1 MNMIKKNKSNG
12 ITLIALVVTIIVL
25 LILAGISIQMLT
37 GDNGILQRAG
47 EAKEAQEKGKIEEL
61 LKLATLGGYDNN
73 GALNAN
79 MIKQNILKDLPD
91 AEILGNKFPLIVKVK
106 GHTYRIDGDK
116 TLVAVDLTDDE
127 IDELVSGRGVYAK
140 LYDIDGETVLVIDN
154 NPDFTYN
161 EGTLIKTYKDENQ
174 EFMASRNLVVWG
186 QEKRDIQKVIF
197 NGKVYPNLTR
207 YWFQDCNKLTEI
219 INIANLNTKYV
230 TDMMA
235 MFYNC
240 NAMKDIDLSSFDA
253 SNVTQMNAMFYG
265 CSSLKQLDLR
275 PLYKNKCTQ
284 LGGLLYGCSS
294 LEELYL
300 CDFQN
305 MNDMSY
311 FMVNKICNT
320 GIKKI
325 HAEDMYTVNVT
336 NMQGMFLECTKL
348 EEISFISNSNQEEDT
363 YVYSTSFST
372 RNVTN
377 MSYMFQNCES
387 LKRIDLSF
395 FDTNKVKDMNCM
407 FMNCKSL
414 KKIDLSSFDTPE
426 LTVFTY
432 LFYDCDSLEEAD
444 IGNID
449 TTLINGYLPP
459 LFNNKCTSLKKLRTC
474 DKVNWQTI
482 QYATNLEELIISSK
496 MTNIPD
502 GSFGGRTSL
511 KTIIIEDG
519 VQSIGNSTF
528 GGCTNLAN
536 LTIGDSVT
544 TIGDNAFGGCS
555 NLIDLTIGNSVIT
568 IGYNAFGGCTGL
580 KNVTIGKNVTTI
592 GDSAFGSCSSL
603 TKINIPDKVTT
614 LNRWVL
620 GGCTSLNTVIIGKG
634 IRTIPAGFFNSC
646 TNLEKVYYTGTEEE
660 WNAITIE
667 AGGNDPLTRLTPEYN
682 YINT

>member
-1 MNMIKKNKSNG
+1 MFKHKINTKSG

-25 LILAGISIQMLT
+25 LLLAGISVQMLT

-47 EAKEAQEKGKIEEL
+47 EAKEAQEKAKIEEL

-79 MIKQNILKDLPD
+79 MIKQNILKELPE
-91 AEILGNKFPLIVKVK
+91 AEVLGNRFPLIVKVK
-106 GHTYRIDGDK
+106 GYTYRIDGDK
-116 TLVAVDLTDDE
+116 TIVAVELTDDE
-127 IDELVSGRGVYAK
+127 IDELVSGKGVYAK

-154 NPDFTYN
+154 NPDFTYG
-161 EGTLIKTYKDENQ
+161 EGTLIKTYPYENQ
-174 EFMASRNLVVWG
+174 EFLARGTMAVWG
-186 QEKRDIQKVIF
+186 QDNRNIEKVIF
-197 NGKVYPNLTR
+197 NGKVYPDLTR
-207 YWFQDCNKLTEI
+207 YWFYGCIKLTEI
-219 INIANLNTKYV
+219 NNIENLNTKYV
-230 TDMMA
+230 TDMGS
-235 MFYNC
+235 MFRDC
-240 NAMKDIDLSSFDA
+240 NALEDVNLSNFDA
-253 SNVTQMNAMFYG
+253 SNVVQMNAMFLG

-284 LGGLLYGCSS
+284 LGGLLYDCSS

-305 MNDMSY
+305 MDDMSY
-311 FMVNKICNT
+311 FMVNKISNT

-336 NMQGMFLECTKL
+336 NMSNMFQGCRNL
-348 EEISFISNSNQEEDT
+348 EEITFISNSDQDEGT
-363 YVYSTSFST
+363 YIYSTSFST
-372 RNVTN
+372 RNVTD

-387 LKRIDLSF
+387 LKNIDLRF

-482 QYATNLEELIISSK
+482 QYATNLEELTISPK
-496 MTNIPD
+496 MLNIRD
-502 GSFGGRTSL
+502 GSLGGRTSL

-519 VQSIGNSTF
+519 VQSIGNGSF
-528 GGCTNLAN
+528 GGCTNLTN

-544 TIGDNAFGGCS
+544 TIGNSAFGGCTNLTNLTIGNSVTTIGASSFMLCSGLTDLTIGNSVETIESNAFGGCS
-555 NLIDLTIGNSVIT
+555 NLKRIIIGNGVTT
-568 IGYNAFGGCTGL
+568 IRSGAFGGCS
-580 KNVTIGKNVTTI
+580 K
-592 GDSAFGSCSSL
+592 
-603 TKINIPDKVTT
+603 
-614 LNRWVL
+614 
-620 GGCTSLNTVIIGKG
+620 
-634 IRTIPAGFFNSC
+634 
-646 TNLEKVYYTGTEEE
+646 LEKVYYTGNVEQWATISIEES
-660 WNAITIE
+660 
-667 AGGNDPLTRLTPEYN
+667 GNDQFLAIEPIYN
-682 YINT
+682 YVL